1 MSAADQSENKMNKSS
16 LKAFPLLRVLMLTCM
31 PMLLQGCASAL
42 CPFGTTEGTVP
53 DFKNSYWRST
63 DKKPAKTNEQV
74 LEECTHAADAE
85 EQRLS
90 QAYLQLCKTGHT
102 TGENQRFAQK
112 LLGNPLF
119 SGSTTAKVA
128 PQHQSAGAAEAQLR
142 WSMSHSDNP
151 QDFKENCGYY
161 IEKNAAERSS
171 TMLGLQVGHYKEQ
184 VFKQCM
190 AENHMALIVPKTE
203 FSQCKSIGW

>member
-1 MSAADQSENKMNKSS
+1 MNKNSF
-16 LKAFPLLRVLMLTCM
+16 KAFPLLRVLMLACV
-31 PMLLQGCASAL
+31 PMFLLGCASAL
-42 CPFGTTEGTVP
+42 CPFGTTEGTVQ

-74 LEECTHAADAE
+74 LQECNHAAAAE

-90 QAYLQLCKTGHT
+90 QAYLQLCKTGHIT
-102 TGENQRFAQK
+102 LENQRVAQK
-112 LLGNPLF
+112 LLGNPLNT
-119 SGSTTAKVA
+119 GLK
-128 PQHQSAGAAEAQLR
+128 PAGAVPRHRSDDSVEAQLK

-151 QDFKENCGYY
+151 QDFKENCDYY
-161 IEKNAAERSS
+161 IENKAAERSR
-171 TMLGLQVGHYKEQ
+171 TMLGLQAGDYKKE

-190 AENHMALIVPKTE
+190 AENHMALIVPETE

>member
-1 MSAADQSENKMNKSS
+1 MNKNS
-16 LKAFPLLRVLMLTCM
+16 LKNFPLLRALMLTCV
-31 PMLLQGCASAL
+31 PIFLQGCASAL

-63 DKKPAKTNEQV
+63 EKKPAKTNEQV

-90 QAYLQLCKTGHT
+90 EAYLQLCKTGHI

-112 LLGNPLF
+112 LLGNPLY
-119 SGSTTAKVA
+119 SGLKPTKAVS
-128 PQHQSAGAAEAQLR
+128 QHQSDDSVEDQLK
-142 WSMSHSDNP
+142 WSMSYSDNP
-151 QDFKENCGYY
+151 HDFEENCGYY
-161 IEKNAAERSS
+161 IEKNVAQRSS
-171 TMLGLQVGHYKEQ
+171 TTLGLQAGRYKEQ

-190 AENHMALIVPKTE
+190 AKNHMALIVPNNE
-203 FSQCKSIGW
+203 FSQCKMIGW

>member
-1 MSAADQSENKMNKSS
+1 MNKNS
-16 LKAFPLLRVLMLTCM
+16 LKTFLLLRVLTLTCV
-31 PMLLQGCASAL
+31 PMLLLGCASAL
-42 CPFGTTEGTVP
+42 CPFGTTEGTIP

-63 DKKPAKTNEQV
+63 EKKPAKTNEQV

-90 QAYLQLCKTGHT
+90 QVYLQLCKTGRL
-102 TGENQRFAQK
+102 TGENQRIAQK
-112 LLGNPLF
+112 LLVNPLF
-119 SGSTTAKVA
+119 SGSTTAKAA
-128 PQHQSAGAAEAQLR
+128 PQHRSVDSVEAQLR
-142 WSMSHSDNP
+142 WSMSHSDNL

-161 IEKNAAERSS
+161 IENNAAERSS

-190 AENHMALIVPKTE
+190 ADNHMALIVPNNE
-203 FSQCKSIGW
+203 FSQCKTIGW

>member
-1 MSAADQSENKMNKSS
+1 MNKSS
-16 LKAFPLLRVLMLTCM
+16 LKAFSLLRVLTLTCV
-31 PMLLQGCASAL
+31 PMFLLGCASAL

-90 QAYLQLCKTGHT
+90 QIYLQMCKTGRLT
-102 TGENQRFAQK
+102 AENQQFAQK
-112 LLGNPLF
+112 LLGNPLY
-119 SGSTTAKVA
+119 SGLKPAKAV
-128 PQHQSAGAAEAQLR
+128 PQHQSDDSVKAQLK
-142 WSMSHSDNP
+142 WSMSYSDNP
-151 QDFKENCGYY
+151 QEFKENCGSY
-161 IEKNAAERSS
+161 IENNAAERSS
-171 TMLGLQVGHYKEQ
+171 TMLGLQAGRYKEQ

>member
-1 MSAADQSENKMNKSS
+1 MNKSS
-16 LKAFPLLRVLMLTCM
+16 LKAFPLLRVLTLTCV
-31 PMLLQGCASAL
+31 PMLLLGCASAL
-42 CPFGTTEGTVP
+42 CPFGTTEGTIP

-63 DKKPAKTNEQV
+63 EKNPAKTNEQV

-90 QAYLQLCKTGHT
+90 QVYLQLCKTGRL
-102 TGENQRFAQK
+102 TGENQRIAQK
-112 LLGNPLF
+112 LLVKPLF
-119 SGSTTAKVA
+119 SGSTTAKAA
-128 PQHQSAGAAEAQLR
+128 PQHRSVDSVEAQLR
-142 WSMSHSDNP
+142 WSMSHSDNL

-161 IEKNAAERSS
+161 IENNAAERSS

-190 AENHMALIVPKTE
+190 ADNHMALIIPNNE
-203 FSQCKSIGW
+203 FSQCKTIGW

>member
-1 MSAADQSENKMNKSS
+1 MNKSS
-16 LKAFPLLRVLMLTCM
+16 LKAFPLLRVLTLTCV
-31 PMLLQGCASAL
+31 PMLLLGCASAL

-63 DKKPAKTNEQV
+63 EKKPAKTNEQV
-74 LEECTHAADAE
+74 LEECTHTADAE

-90 QAYLQLCKTGHT
+90 QAYLQLCKTGHI

-119 SGSTTAKVA
+119 SGSKTAKAV
-128 PQHQSAGAAEAQLR
+128 PQHQSDESVEAQLR
-142 WSMSHSDNP
+142 WPVTYSDNP
-151 QDFKENCGYY
+151 KYFKEICGYY
-161 IEKNAAERSS
+161 VEKNAAERSS
-171 TMLGLQVGHYKEQ
+171 TMLGLQVGRYKEQ

-190 AENHMALIVPKTE
+190 AENHMALIVPNTE
-203 FSQCKSIGW
+203 FSKCDMISW